1 MTSAPVKNAGP
12 LPDYINTGNAVP
24 SKTCGTDSNFGSA
37 MNKAT
42 TGNRNLY
49 ETRPSAV
56 TKSTGTANVTEMSKN
71 TTDSRKIPDVNNTEQ
86 SPETGSFEKHH
97 QSRRQNEEFHNGN
110 P

>member
-12 LPDYINTGNAVP
+12 LPNYINTGNAVP

-49 ETRPSAV
+49 ETRQLQRRVPEQRMLRKCRRTPQTAV
-56 TKSTGTANVTEMSKN
+56 RFPM
-71 TTDSRKIPDVNNTEQ
+71 
-86 SPETGSFEKHH
+86 
-97 QSRRQNEEFHNGN
+97 
-110 P
+110 

>member
-1 MTSAPVKNAGP
+1 
-12 LPDYINTGNAVP
+12 
-24 SKTCGTDSNFGSA
+24 

-71 TTDSRKIPDVNNTEQ
+71 TTDSRKIPDVNNTER
-86 SPETGSFEKHH
+86 SPETGSFEK
-97 QSRRQNEEFHNGN
+97 QADEITKAADKMKKIYRRQWRFWDLIWFLYLIRQIY
-110 P
+110 PSLF